1 MKVSSLLKKIVMLTG
16 DLPTIPHTAQQ
27 VLQRLSDPEVEPKE
41 LEKIILQDP
50 SLTARIL
57 KLANSPFYGRPRMIK
72 TVSEATVVIGLET
85 LKSIVVASAVREML
99 KNFGLTEKLL
109 WEHAVGTAFVARFIA
124 EKVKFKNTEEAFMS
138 GLLHDIGKI
147 ILQIKVPDKMYLVMQ
162 DIYHGD
168 NPNSIEVETEIFG
181 FTHAHLGQLVA
192 RKWQFAGEI
201 EEAIGYHHWPGRAK
215 INPQL
220 THIVHLA
227 NTFTHKMEIG
237 PIRTPNINLKDQISS
252 KFFGLDEETLNRM
265 FQECSENIEKEGEGI
280 FS

>member
-1 MKVSSLLKKIVMLTG
+1 MKVSSVLKKIVMLTG
-16 DLPTIPHTAQQ
+16 DLPTIPHTAQR
-27 VLQRLSDPEVEPKE
+27 VLEKLSDPEVQPKE

-57 KLANSPFYGRPRMIK
+57 KLANSSFYGRPRMIK
-72 TVSEATVVIGLET
+72 TVSEATVVIGLDT

-109 WEHAVGTAFVARFIA
+109 WEHAVGTGFISRFLA
-124 EKVKFKNTEEAFMS
+124 ENVGYKNTEEAFMT

-147 ILQIKVPDKMYLVMQ
+147 VLQIRVPDKMYLVMQ
-162 DIYHGD
+162 DVYHGE

-181 FTHAHLGQLVA
+181 FTHAHVGQLVA
-192 RKWQFAGEI
+192 RKWQFAIEI

-215 INPQL
+215 LDPHL

-227 NTFTHKMEIG
+227 NIFAHKLEIG
-237 PIRTPNINLKDQISS
+237 PIRTPDIGLEDQVSA
-252 KFFGLDEETLNRM
+252 KFLGLEKEQIDKI
-265 FQECSENIEKEGEGI
+265 FDECSERIQQEEEGI